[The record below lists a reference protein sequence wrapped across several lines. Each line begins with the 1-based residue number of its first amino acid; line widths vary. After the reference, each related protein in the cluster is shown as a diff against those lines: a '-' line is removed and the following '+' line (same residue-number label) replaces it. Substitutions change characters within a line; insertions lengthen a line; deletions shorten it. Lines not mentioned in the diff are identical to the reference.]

1 MPHEGK
7 VYKMIDLVGTSPNS
21 IEEAIQTAVSRASE
35 TLKGLDWVQVSEIRG
50 LVKGD
55 RVVEFQVLLKLGFQ
69 VLRSE
74 QFS

>member
-7 VYKMIDLVGTSPNS
+7 VYKMVDLVGTSPNS
-21 IEEAIQTAVSRASE
+21 IEEAIQTAVARASE

-69 VLRSE
+69 VMRAE
-74 QFS
+74 QLA

>member
-21 IEEAIQTAVSRASE
+21 IEEAIQTAVARASE

-69 VLRSE
+69 VMRADQLS
-74 QFS
+74 

>member
-7 VYKMIDLVGTSPNS
+7 VYKMVDLVGTSPNS
-21 IEEAIQTAVSRASE
+21 IEEAIQTAVARASE

-69 VLRSE
+69 VMRPE
-74 QFS
+74 HFS

>member
-7 VYKMIDLVGTSPNS
+7 VYKLIDLVGTSPNS
-21 IEEAIQTAVSRASE
+21 IEEAIQTAVARASE

-69 VLRSE
+69 VMRSE
-74 QFS
+74 QLS

>member
-69 VLRSE
+69 VMRSE

>member
-21 IEEAIQTAVSRASE
+21 IEEAIQTAVARASE

-69 VLRSE
+69 VMRSE
-74 QFS
+74 QLS

>member
-7 VYKMIDLVGTSPNS
+7 VYKMVDLVGTSPNS
-21 IEEAIQTAVSRASE
+21 IEEAIQTAVARASE

-69 VLRSE
+69 VMRPE

>member
-21 IEEAIQTAVSRASE
+21 IEEAIQTAVARASE

-69 VLRSE
+69 VMRAE
-74 QFS
+74 QLS